1 MSITNQDCIFCKI
14 INNQIKSDIIYQD
27 NKILVFKDIN
37 PEAPVHLL
45 IIPKEHIKNI
55 SEINSSN
62 SDIIKHIFEKI
73 SELAV
78 NLNIN
83 KDGYRVITN
92 CGKHG
97 GQTVEHLHFH
107 VLAGRQLQW
116 PPC

>member
-62 SDIIKHIFEKI
+62 SDIIKPIFEKI

-78 NLNIN
+78 NLNIS
-83 KDGYRVITN
+83 KDGYSVITN
-92 CGKHG
+92 FGKHG

-116 PPC
+116 PPG